1 MSEQVIK
8 EIIGRRS
15 FVLITGASRGFGRSL
30 ALEMGKVVG
39 AGSTLLLMARNK
51 DDLEATK
58 VLFLPYFPL
67 MFLYYIFQGN
77 CPGRE
82 AGAGRGVRDTRPG
95 HRGQGIF
102 SKLFLPINIF
112 LIKET
117 LERSVK
123 ANYGSAD
130 HEVAIIIQ
138 NAGTIGQNGR
148 KITVSTKQGLIRI
161 QITVPQ
167 RSFAISGAYRH

>member
-51 DDLEATK
+51 DDLEVTK
-58 VLFLPYFPL
+58 E
-67 MFLYYIFQGN
+67 I
-77 CPGRE
+77 
-82 AGAGRGVRDTRPG
+82 VRDARPG
-95 HRGQGIF
+95 
-102 SKLFLPINIF
+102 LAVECEVLD
-112 LIKET
+112 LAAADKEA
-117 LERSVK
+117 LERAVK

-130 HEVAIIIQ
+130 HEVAIVIQ
-138 NAGTIGQNGR
+138 NAGTIGQDGR
-148 KITVSTKQGLIRI
+148 KITVKLYINSKNIRCL
-161 QITVPQ
+161 VYGSFP
-167 RSFAISGAYRH
+167 RSLRISMRCRDTTA

>member
-1 MSEQVIK
+1 MEC
-8 EIIGRRS
+8 ET
-15 FVLITGASRGFGRSL
+15 LDL
-30 ALEMGKVVG
+30 ATADKVY
-39 AGSTLLLMARNK
+39 
-51 DDLEATK
+51 
-58 VLFLPYFPL
+58 FL
-67 MFLYYIFQGN
+67 
-77 CPGRE
+77 R
-82 AGAGRGVRDTRPG
+82 
-95 HRGQGIF
+95 
-102 SKLFLPINIF
+102 LFLPITIF

>member
-1 MSEQVIK
+1 MECETLDLATADKVFFRNYFYQPD
-8 EIIGRRS
+8 
-15 FVLITGASRGFGRSL
+15 LDRSL
-30 ALEMGKVVG
+30 
-39 AGSTLLLMARNK
+39 T
-51 DDLEATK
+51 
-58 VLFLPYFPL
+58 
-67 MFLYYIFQGN
+67 
-77 CPGRE
+77 
-82 AGAGRGVRDTRPG
+82 
-95 HRGQGIF
+95 
-102 SKLFLPINIF
+102 INIF

-148 KITVSTKQGLIRI
+148 KITVSTKPGLIRI

>member
-1 MSEQVIK
+1 
-8 EIIGRRS
+8 
-15 FVLITGASRGFGRSL
+15 
-30 ALEMGKVVG
+30 
-39 AGSTLLLMARNK
+39 
-51 DDLEATK
+51 
-58 VLFLPYFPL
+58 
-67 MFLYYIFQGN
+67 MFFYYIFQGN
-77 CPGRE
+77 CPGRQ
-82 AGAGRGVRDTRPG
+82 AGAGRGVRDARPG

-102 SKLFLPINIF
+102 FAIIFFAITIF